1 VWAFELAQQVF
12 ERMPAMKVA
21 HGLLWSVDQYIRETF
36 LDEVARRTFYN
47 IPMKNAVPGI
57 Q

>member
-21 HGLLWSVDQYIRETF
+21 HGLLWSVDKYIRETF